1 MPDRAIDEQL
11 RTSQFVV
18 AGSVA
23 KVGATTMP
31 IDPTV
36 PNVGVFKIDEILHG
50 PKELGGF
57 AGREITVVFRDSGN
71 VDAGDR
77 LVLFATS
84 WLYGDSLVVL
94 EVGRMEDRERTA
106 MRKELDEARQRL
118 VDERLRV
125 RIDLAQLVIV
135 GKVAKT
141 TPAPKYQ
148 GRTPITEHDP
158 DWWEAVIKLES
169 VEKGQHEGP
178 ATILFPKSVDVAW
191 SQSPKFQPGQDGVW
205 ILQRDQKE
213 RGWPVLRR
221 PGLTALDPLDYQP
234 RSELNRIRGFLTR
247 KR

>member
-11 RTSQFVV
+11 RTSHFVV

-23 KVGATTMP
+23 KLGATTMP

-36 PNVGVFKIDEILHG
+36 PNVGVFKVDEILHG
-50 PKELGGF
+50 PRQLGGF
-57 AGREITVVFRDSGN
+57 AGREITVVFKDLRN
-71 VDAGDR
+71 VSAGER
-77 LVLFATS
+77 LVLFVTS
-84 WLYGDSLVVL
+84 WLYGESLVVL

-106 MRKELDEARQRL
+106 MRKEFDEARLRL
-118 VDERLRV
+118 ADESLQLR
-125 RIDLAQLVIV
+125 INLAQLVIV
-135 GKVAKT
+135 GKVEKT
-141 TPAPKYQ
+141 APAPKQ
-148 GRTPITEHDP
+148 GARTPITEHDP
-158 DWWEAVIKLES
+158 DWWEAVIKVES
-169 VEKGQHEGP
+169 VEKGQHKGP

-191 SQSPKFQPGQDGVW
+191 SQSPKFQPGQDGIW

-234 RSELNRIRGFLTR
+234 PSELDRIRGFLTR